1 MSSKEL
7 NVPDVRMVSD
17 GSSHCFFGYY
27 DKCPWDQSNR
37 YLLSHRILGAQLP
50 SGDSLATIG
59 YCDAESGNEFIPL
72 TTTDSWNWQQ
82 GSMLQWLE
90 NCSEK
95 KILFNRTTPQG
106 YGTVLFDI
114 DRNEERLYGRPLAA
128 ASPQG
133 DFIVSYN
140 YGRLAVTHSAIGYF
154 GHPVNYDLEPCPA
167 NDGLFFLDLET
178 GKEALIFSYRDA
190 SIFSPVDSMSRATHW
205 FSHAAVNPNGDRVL
219 FLHRWSECVADENQ
233 WFHRL
238 VTINPDGSDVKVLQ
252 SSAYPLLDGHTN
264 DVWTYEYEKNV
275 NQISHPVWLD
285 DNHIL
290 AWSTRNHRSRYHRYS
305 DKSADVE
312 EIGGHILR
320 ENGHFTCSPN
330 KKWLLTD
337 TYPDPNDFKRGLL
350 LFDMETEKMIRL
362 GDFFADPSLT
372 KDARCDLHP
381 RWDREGKLIC
391 IDSVHEGV
399 VRQLYTLDVSDF
411 CKTLL

>member
-205 FSHAAVNPNGDRVL
+205 FSHVAVNPNGDRVL

-372 KDARCDLHP
+372 KDARCDMHP

-411 CKTLL
+411 CKILL

>member
-411 CKTLL
+411 CKILL

>member
-1 MSSKEL
+1 MSRKETCE
-7 NVPDVRMVSD
+7 PKIRRVSD
-17 GSSHCFFGYY
+17 GFSHCFFGYY

-37 YLLSHRILGAQLP
+37 YLLSHSILGAQLP
-50 SGDSLATIG
+50 SEDTLATIG
-59 YCDAESGNEFIPL
+59 YCDAEAGNEFIPL

-114 DRNEERLYGRPLAA
+114 DNNEERLYGRPLAA

-154 GHPVNYDLEPCPA
+154 GHPVDCDLEFCPA

-178 GKEALIFSYRDA
+178 GKEVLFFSYKDA
-190 SIFSPVDSMSRATHW
+190 SIFSPEDSMSEATHW
-205 FSHAAVNPNGDRVL
+205 FSHAAVNPSGGRVL
-219 FLHRWSECVADENQ
+219 FLHRWSECVTDENQ

-238 VTINPDGSDVKVLQ
+238 MTISPDGSDVKVLQ
-252 SSAYPLLDGHTN
+252 SSEYPLLAGQTN

-290 AWSTRNHRSRYHRYS
+290 AWSTRNGRSRYHRYS
-305 DKSADVE
+305 DRSADVE

-337 TYPDPNDFKRGLL
+337 TYPDPDDFKRGLL
-350 LFDMETEKMIRL
+350 LFDMETEEVTRL

-381 RWDREGKLIC
+381 R
-391 IDSVHEGV
+391 
-399 VRQLYTLDVSDF
+399 
-411 CKTLL
+411 

>member
-27 DKCPWDQSNR
+27 DKCPWDQSSR

>member
-1 MSSKEL
+1 MSSKEF

-27 DKCPWDQSNR
+27 DKCPWDQSSR

-95 KILFNRTTPQG
+95 KILFNRATPQG
-106 YGTVLFDI
+106 YGTILFDI
-114 DRNEERLYGRPLAA
+114 DRNEETLYGRPLAA

-140 YGRLAVTHSAIGYF
+140 YDRLAVTHPAIGYF
-154 GHPVNYDLEPCPA
+154 IHPVDYNLEDCPDD
-167 NDGLFFLDLET
+167 DGLFYVDLET
-178 GKEALIFSYRDA
+178 RKEMLIFSYRDA
-190 SIFSPVDSMSRATHW
+190 SDFSTEDSMSKATHW
-205 FSHAAVNPNGDRVL
+205 FSHAAVNPIGTRIL

-238 VTINPDGSDVKVLQ
+238 MTISPDGSDVKVLQ
-252 SSAYPLLDGHTN
+252 SSEYPLLVEQTDE
-264 DVWTYEYEKNV
+264 VWTYEYEKNV

-285 DNHIL
+285 DNQIL
-290 AWSTRNHRSRYHRYS
+290 AWSTRNGRSRYHRYFDRS
-305 DKSADVE
+305 DDVE

-320 ENGHFTCSPN
+320 ENGHFTCSPD

-337 TYPDPNDFKRGLL
+337 TYPDPNDFKRSLL
-350 LFDMETEKMIRL
+350 LFDMETEEVIHL

-411 CKTLL
+411 CKILL

>member
-252 SSAYPLLDGHTN
+252 SSEYPLLDGQTN

-285 DNHIL
+285 DSHIL
-290 AWSTRNHRSRYHRYS
+290 AWSTRNGRSRYHRYS

-312 EIGGHILR
+312 EIGGYILR

-411 CKTLL
+411 CKILL

>member
-1 MSSKEL
+1 MSSKEF

-27 DKCPWDQSNR
+27 DKCPWDQSSR

-411 CKTLL
+411 CKILL